1 MNNTIRFSTRSAV
14 SDTVPFCPSPFL
26 ISLLT
31 LYTCINILYN
41 RCIFLL
47 EWSKLKKYKKYT
59 IHYQRPTA
67 IRFALRL
74 WSCLMPLRTPGC
86 LCTYFKINFIFQ
98 GHILTCKELRWS
110 SGILLHRLL
119 MMTDRYF
126 WTKSCNL
133 HEIKVIADKIMANL
147 NVFHS
152 NNENRAGIYNF
163 IPPKM
168 VPEP

>member
-1 MNNTIRFSTRSAV
+1 MNNTIRLSTRSAV

-41 RCIFLL
+41 WCIFYRMEKKIQKIHNTRYKDQQLL
-47 EWSKLKKYKKYT
+47 DLLFVCDGVW
-59 IHYQRPTA
+59 
-67 IRFALRL
+67 
-74 WSCLMPLRTPGC
+74 C
-86 LCTYFKINFIFQ
+86 LCTYFKITNFISQ

-119 MMTDRYF
+119 MTTDRYF

-152 NNENRAGIYNF
+152 NNDNRAVIYNF
-163 IPPKM
+163 IPPKV

>member
-1 MNNTIRFSTRSAV
+1 MNNTIRLSTRSAV

-41 RCIFLL
+41 WCIFYRM
-47 EWSKLKKYKKYT
+47 EKKNTKNTQYT
-59 IHYQRPTA
+59 VQRPTA

-74 WSCLMPLRTPGC
+74 WWCLMPLRTPGC
-86 LCTYFKINFIFQ
+86 LCTYFKITNFISQ

-119 MMTDRYF
+119 MTTDRYF

-147 NVFHS
+147 NVFYS
-152 NNENRAGIYNF
+152 NNDNRAVIYNF
-163 IPPKM
+163 IPPKV